1 MPNRSGSC
9 SRKAT
14 HDESCGAGVKDLP
27 VYLNDHLAGSIG
39 ALEMLDDLIETH
51 LGKPLGQF
59 LRALREDIEV
69 DQRELK
75 RIMEQLGIDESGTRK
90 AGAWV
95 AQKVLRAKLRVGDSD
110 EPNLALLQSL
120 ESLSLGFAGKRSL
133 WRTLDVV
140 RGSGKGLNGFDF
152 ARLEKRA
159 AAQFGRVEAQKLE
172 IARQIFTAESG

>member
-1 MPNRSGSC
+1 M
-9 SRKAT
+9 
-14 HDESCGAGVKDLP
+14 KDLP

-51 LGKPLGQF
+51 QGKPLGQF
-59 LRALREDIEV
+59 LRALREDIEA

>member
-1 MPNRSGSC
+1 M
-9 SRKAT
+9 
-14 HDESCGAGVKDLP
+14 KDLP

-39 ALEMLDDLIETH
+39 ALEMLDDLIETYQ
-51 LGKPLGQF
+51 GKPLGQF
-59 LRALREDIEV
+59 LRTLRDDIEA

-95 AQKVLRAKLRVGDSD
+95 AEKVLRTKLRVGDSG

-120 ESLSLGFAGKRSL
+120 ESLSLGITGKRSL

-140 RGSGKGLNGFDF
+140 LGSGASSRAFDF
-152 ARLEKRA
+152 AGLEKRA
-159 AAQFGRVEAQKLE
+159 ADQFGRVEAHARE

>member
-1 MPNRSGSC
+1 M
-9 SRKAT
+9 
-14 HDESCGAGVKDLP
+14 KDLP

-39 ALEMLDDLIETH
+39 ALEMVDDLIETH
-51 LGKPLGQF
+51 EGKPLEKF
-59 LRALREDIEV
+59 LKAFRDDIEA

-120 ESLSLGFAGKRSL
+120 ESLSLGIAGKRSL
-133 WRTLDVV
+133 WRTLDVA

-159 AAQFGRVEAQKLE
+159 SAQLGLFEAETPE